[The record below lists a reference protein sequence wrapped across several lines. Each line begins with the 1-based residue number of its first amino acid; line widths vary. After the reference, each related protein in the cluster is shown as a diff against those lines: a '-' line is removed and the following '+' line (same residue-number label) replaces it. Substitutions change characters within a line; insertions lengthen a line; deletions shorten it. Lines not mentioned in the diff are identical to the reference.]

1 MPPANNN
8 PPQSGADTNIST
20 CLLDLSNK
28 IEQLITSHKELA
40 ENIAKLKDAIY
51 HPDEGIYSRIRELER
66 EIIKDGDIRIAKVE
80 ETVASVKKIQWMIIG
95 STVAGIV
102 AVIFRA
108 FSG

>member
-8 PPQSGADTNIST
+8 SPQPGADTNIST

-28 IEQLITSHKELA
+28 IEQLIASHKELA